1 MERTASLL
9 QAMNSRLPPYPTYKP
24 SNIEWLGD
32 VPAHWE
38 VEKGKWLFIRMDRSV
53 RGQDEVVTCFRDGI
67 VTLRKNRR
75 TLGFTESLKEIGY
88 QGIRKGDLVIH
99 AMDGSAGAIG
109 VSDSDGKG
117 SPVYSVCTPKPQ
129 SDAHYF
135 AYLLREM
142 ARRGWIQAL
151 AKGIRERSTDFRFT
165 EFAKQQL
172 PLPPLHEQ
180 RAIARYLDYMD
191 RRIQRYIRAKERL
204 IELLEEQKRA
214 VINQAVTRGLD
225 PDVPMKP
232 SGVEWLGDVPVHWE
246 VRRLKHWVGIND
258 EALNESTNPD
268 YRFKYIDIG
277 SVDKGRLIK
286 PPETMVFS
294 AAPSRARRVISHG
307 DTIIS
312 TVRTYLKAIWYV
324 EHEENVELVC
334 STGFAVL
341 RPLGGTFPKF
351 VSYLVQSDSFADRVT
366 ASSVGVAYPA
376 IPESRLAS
384 FHVAIPPHSEQ
395 MSIAGRLDSLIEK
408 FDNQQTSA
416 ERQIELI
423 KEYRTRLIA
432 DVVTGKLD
440 VREAAAGLPE
450 DEGDES
456 AVDLEGVLE
465 DAV

>member
-1 MERTASLL
+1 MAVSP
-9 QAMNSRLPPYPTYKP
+9 MSPRLSPPPYPTYK
-24 SNIEWLGD
+24 SSSIEWLGD

-172 PLPPLHEQ
+172 PLPPLQEQ

-191 RRIQRYIRAKERL
+191 SRIQRYIRAKERL
-204 IELLEEQKRA
+204 IELLEEQKRV
-214 VINQAVTRGLD
+214 VINQTVTRGLD
-225 PDVPMKP
+225 PDVSLKP

-246 VRRLKHWVGIND
+246 VVRLG
-258 EALNESTNPD
+258 
-268 YRFKYIDIG
+268 RIG
-277 SVDKGRLIK
+277 N
-286 PPETMVFS
+286 FS
-294 AAPSRARRVISHG
+294 
-307 DTIIS
+307 
-312 TVRTYLKAIWYV
+312 KAGGGTKDD
-324 EHEENVELVC
+324 NVE
-334 STGFAVL
+334 TGIPCIRYGDLYTSFDFTIEASRNFITEERSEDYKPLKYGDILFTGSGETIDEIGKSAVNL
-341 RPLGGTFPKF
+341 LSDGSFGGGDLIIFRADIEVDPRFMGYASDCFQSVYQKACMGRGITIMHIYAAQLKNLWLGLPPIEEQRSIGEFIETA
-351 VSYLVQSDSFADRVT
+351 LADNRDAQTRV
-366 ASSVGVAYPA
+366 
-376 IPESRLAS
+376 R
-384 FHVAIPPHSEQ
+384 Q
-395 MSIAGRLDSLIEK
+395 
-408 FDNQQTSA
+408 
-416 ERQIELI
+416 QIELM
-423 KEYRTRLIA
+423 KEYRTRMIA

-450 DEGDES
+450 DEGD
-456 AVDLEGVLE
+456 VDVGV
-465 DAV
+465 